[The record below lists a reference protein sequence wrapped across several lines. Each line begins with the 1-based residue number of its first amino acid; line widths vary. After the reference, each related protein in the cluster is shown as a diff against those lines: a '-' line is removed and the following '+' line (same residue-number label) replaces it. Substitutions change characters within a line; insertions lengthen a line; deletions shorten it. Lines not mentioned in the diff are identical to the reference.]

1 MTGFGID
8 HISKF
13 VLVLLSYQIS
23 LSSDPGIFSSLAN
36 SPHHLDCLPLAGI
49 SHQPFTDAVHLK
61 STILKSDWNAIVSSI
76 HLKQPSCC

>member
-8 HISKF
+8 QLSKF

-36 SPHHLDCLPLAGI
+36 SPHHLDCLSPAGI
-49 SHQPFTDAVHLK
+49 SLH
-61 STILKSDWNAIVSSI
+61 
-76 HLKQPSCC
+76 SCIERKLQVRCMRARATCEIGYEVLGV

>member
-49 SHQPFTDAVHLK
+49 SHQPCIERKLLE
-61 STILKSDWNAIVSSI
+61 SN
-76 HLKQPSCC
+76 

>member
-13 VLVLLSYQIS
+13 VLVLLSYHMY

-49 SHQPFTDAVHLK
+49 GHQPCIERNL
-61 STILKSDWNAIVSSI
+61 LESDRNAIIS
-76 HLKQPSCC
+76 